1 MAQTL
6 ADALRGY
13 LQYLVVER
21 GLAANT
27 VESYRRD
34 LLRYVSVLAGHGTTR
49 LGDVTAADV
58 AEFLASLREGDEEH
72 AALAVSSAARAV
84 IAVRG
89 LHAFAVAQGLAEL
102 DPARDV
108 LPPTP
113 PRRLP
118 KAITLTEVE
127 RLLAA
132 AGPNPKT
139 PKTPKTPGA
148 SPGPDPNTPTPG
160 TAAGA
165 DPRQLR
171 DRALL
176 EFLYGTGARI
186 SEATSLDID
195 ELQLDSEDP
204 MVRLVGKGG
213 KHRVVPVGSYA
224 VRAVEA
230 YLVRA
235 RPALAGA
242 SLRGTPA
249 VFLNARGGRLTRQ
262 GAWGVLHAA
271 AGRAGLDP
279 GTDVS
284 PHTLRHSFATHM
296 LDGGA
301 DIRVVQELLGHA
313 SVTTTQVYTLIT
325 VDRLR
330 EVYASSHPRALGLP
344 QKSDAV
350 GHRRGPSWSA
360 RALRVGP
367 SGASRV
373 AAAYGSPRVAPWF
386 TITMGRCKVAAC
398 RT

>member
-1 MAQTL
+1 M
-6 ADALRGY
+6 
-13 LQYLVVER
+13 ER

-34 LLRYVSVLAGHGTTR
+34 LRRYSSMLADRGKTG
-49 LGDVTAADV
+49 LGEVTPADV
-58 AEFLASLREGDEEH
+58 AEFLASLREGDAEH

-89 LHAFAVAQGLAEL
+89 LHAFAVAQGLADT
-102 DPARDV
+102 DPAREV
-108 LPPTP
+108 PPPSP

-118 KAITLTEVE
+118 KAITLEEVE
-127 RLLAA
+127 RLLDA
-132 AGPNPKT
+132 AGP
-139 PKTPKTPGA
+139 
-148 SPGPDPNTPTPG
+148 GPDEMS
-160 TAAGA
+160 AA
-165 DPRQLR
+165 PRLLR

-186 SEATSLDID
+186 SEATGLDID
-195 ELQLDSEDP
+195 ELQLDADSL
-204 MVRLVGKGG
+204 VRLVGKGS

-224 VRAVEA
+224 VRALQA

-235 RPALAGA
+235 RPALAAA
-242 SLRGTPA
+242 SRRVSASPA

-271 AGRAGLDP
+271 AERAGLAE
-279 GTDVS
+279 VS

-330 EVYASSHPRALGLP
+330 EVYASSHPRAL
-344 QKSDAV
+344 
-350 GHRRGPSWSA
+350 
-360 RALRVGP
+360 
-367 SGASRV
+367 SGS
-373 AAAYGSPRVAPWF
+373 G
-386 TITMGRCKVAAC
+386 G
-398 RT
+398 